1 MYNTRDDPYIMKP
14 QPHLRQGDLGLSFS
28 PGTLPKILL
37 QVPAGDSPS
46 DTAHKNAPLELVPT
60 EAPVVQELMPFT
72 GKSCESAE
80 WQPLLP
86 MMEVVPSLSLESGQ

>member
-1 MYNTRDDPYIMKP
+1 MKP

-46 DTAHKNAPLELVPT
+46 DTAHKNAPLERVPT
-60 EAPVVQELMPFT
+60 EAPVVQERMPFT
-72 GKSCESAE
+72 GKPCEPVE

-86 MMEVVPSLSLESGQ
+86 MLEVVSPSSLESGQ